1 MRKIFFIL
9 FAATILYSSCSKD
22 HFVNPSKKNLFKVSI
37 LPPVDAIPNS
47 TWQQVLGGEAIVQY
61 AVQNSDTLSAS
72 SVEDSLNLKNIGT
85 YSKQLIPGTY
95 DITLATKSTAVVD
108 TFIRFNAGVKSIAV
122 NKDQAISL
130 TAVTTDGVIT
140 ISKDQIDPTI
150 VPTFTPS
157 GSATSYNFGLANGY
171 YFIYVKGA
179 VSGRI
184 TFTEATTGDLYLKDI
199 TVTAMNQYDISAI
212 LNTVSVHSRPFYL
225 KNNL

>member
-1 MRKIFFIL
+1 M
-9 FAATILYSSCSKD
+9 
-22 HFVNPSKKNLFKVSI
+22 
-37 LPPVDAIPNS
+37 
-47 TWQQVLGGEAIVQY
+47 QY

-130 TAVTTDGVIT
+130 TAATTDGVIT

-150 VPTFTPS
+150 VPTFAPS
-157 GSATSYNFGLANGY
+157 GSATAYNFGLANGY

-184 TFTEATTGDLYLKDI
+184 TFTEATTGDLYLKDL